1 MAGGWERAGVD
12 SADLVRLMAPRVG
25 LGTAVGGAAAGG
37 AAGSG
42 AALSARM
49 AAWLGWSDAIA
60 LSRVL
65 GSADV
70 PAGAADAAPPD
81 PARLALALCRADE
94 ERARLDERLRAD
106 TAEALAALRRDMG
119 SVTGPRAAATVRVDL
134 GACRRLV
141 TARQRALETAVAALR
156 ARLRAT
162 LALLG
167 PALARL
173 AALDAALEPALA
185 ARERV
190 LLAGTPGLLESGW
203 AAALQAPAEG
213 PADPAD
219 RLIDELAALLDA
231 EQALRLEPLDGL
243 IEALRDTAGGA

>member
-65 GSADV
+65 GPSDEAL
-70 PAGAADAAPPD
+70 AAAPDAA
-81 PARLALALCRADE
+81 RTALALQRALE
-94 ERARLDERLRAD
+94 ERARLDERLSAD
-106 TAEALAALRRDMG
+106 THEALAGLRRDIG
-119 SVTGPRAAATVRVDL
+119 LAGGTRAAATVRVDL
-134 GACRRLV
+134 GACRRV
-141 TARQRALETAVAALR
+141 ITARQRAMETAIAPLR
-156 ARLRAT
+156 ARVRAT

-185 ARERV
+185 ARERE

-203 AAALQAPAEG
+203 AALLQAAPGAG
-213 PADPAD
+213 PAPED
-219 RLIDELAALLDA
+219 RLIDELAALLGA

-243 IEALRDTAGGA
+243 IEALRDTVAAA

>member
-65 GSADV
+65 GPTDEAS
-70 PAGAADAAPPD
+70 PAAPQPD
-81 PARLALALCRADE
+81 PARTALALRRALE
-94 ERARLDERLRAD
+94 ERERLDERLGAD
-106 TAEALAALRRDMG
+106 THEALAALRRDIG
-119 SVTGPRAAATVRVDL
+119 EAGGARAAATVRVDL
-134 GACRRLV
+134 GACRRLI
-141 TARQRALETAVAALR
+141 TARQRAMETAVAPLR
-156 ARLRAT
+156 ARVRAT

-185 ARERV
+185 ARERE

-203 AAALQAPAEG
+203 AALLQAPPGEG
-213 PADPAD
+213 PAPED
-219 RLIDELAALLDA
+219 RLIDELAALLAA

-243 IEALRDTAGGA
+243 IEALRDTVAAA